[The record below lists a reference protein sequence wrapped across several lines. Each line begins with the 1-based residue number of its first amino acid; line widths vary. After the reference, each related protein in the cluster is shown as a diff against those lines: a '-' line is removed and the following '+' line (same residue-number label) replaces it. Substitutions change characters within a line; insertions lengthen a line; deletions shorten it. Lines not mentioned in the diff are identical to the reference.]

1 MTELQLGLIG
11 LGGVAVLGVV
21 VYNKWQE
28 SRHRKLA
35 EKVLGAPQ
43 PDVLFEAVGSRGDAA
58 AAQAEAPY
66 AVREA
71 VALSSEVYDGYDVP
85 AAPAFSA
92 TSEESKAPAPHRDHE
107 PAVSASAEARER
119 TASFGE
125 RFGAQLAGRFGFSRK
140 AEREPRNLNT
150 DHASETASPLATS
163 AVSGERIEP
172 ALPGDDFSAS
182 GQRREPALPDYSS
195 GDEYATNDLA
205 DAVAASEQS
214 ARSNQNTSAKGGVAG
229 EQAAMSAH
237 RFPQATAAA
246 GAQGV
251 SQFLMRESGSA
262 AMNGP
267 VNGPVQWQAASGHYG
282 SNGTP
287 TALDDGRGEA
297 SRPPAALEHDRGA
310 GTEFVP
316 GGAETSAGGR
326 QSASTTENQ
335 SAGPRISQETSAAPQ
350 AEVRHDTRREAPSGA
365 MLLSPLIDYVAS
377 FEAVEPAT
385 AQQIFGQPVAALA
398 RLRTPVS
405 RVGYNELVH
414 EWEPI
419 HDDGAGEYRRFRIGL
434 QLVDRQGPVSDA
446 ELAFFHGAMQ
456 GLADATLA
464 IVDLPPRPQ
473 ALATAV
479 ELDAFCAGV
488 DIQIGINVI
497 SQAQIFPGT
506 KLRALAEAAGMIM
519 DVEGRFVR
527 CDEDGNVLYVLV
539 NQDAQPFAPETM
551 KTLTTRGLTFL
562 LDVPRVAHG
571 DRVFNQ
577 MVDLA
582 KRFAE
587 VLRGVVVDDNQ
598 RPLSESSLEPI
609 RKQIVHYQTL
619 LSTHHLPAGS
629 AVTRRLFS

>member
-1 MTELQLGLIG
+1 
-11 LGGVAVLGVV
+11 
-21 VYNKWQE
+21 
-28 SRHRKLA
+28 
-35 EKVLGAPQ
+35 
-43 PDVLFEAVGSRGDAA
+43 
-58 AAQAEAPY
+58 
-66 AVREA
+66 
-71 VALSSEVYDGYDVP
+71 
-85 AAPAFSA
+85 
-92 TSEESKAPAPHRDHE
+92 
-107 PAVSASAEARER
+107 
-119 TASFGE
+119 
-125 RFGAQLAGRFGFSRK
+125 
-140 AEREPRNLNT
+140 
-150 DHASETASPLATS
+150 
-163 AVSGERIEP
+163 
-172 ALPGDDFSAS
+172 
-182 GQRREPALPDYSS
+182 
-195 GDEYATNDLA
+195 
-205 DAVAASEQS
+205 
-214 ARSNQNTSAKGGVAG
+214 
-229 EQAAMSAH
+229 
-237 RFPQATAAA
+237 
-246 GAQGV
+246 
-251 SQFLMRESGSA
+251 
-262 AMNGP
+262 
-267 VNGPVQWQAASGHYG
+267 
-282 SNGTP
+282 
-287 TALDDGRGEA
+287 
-297 SRPPAALEHDRGA
+297 
-310 GTEFVP
+310 
-316 GGAETSAGGR
+316 
-326 QSASTTENQ
+326 
-335 SAGPRISQETSAAPQ
+335 
-350 AEVRHDTRREAPSGA
+350 